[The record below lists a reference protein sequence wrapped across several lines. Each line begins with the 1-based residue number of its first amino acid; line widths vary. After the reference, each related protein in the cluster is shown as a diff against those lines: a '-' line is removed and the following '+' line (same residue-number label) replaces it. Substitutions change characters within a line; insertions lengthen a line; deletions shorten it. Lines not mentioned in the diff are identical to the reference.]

1 MSRAMILPRE
11 PAVTRPTSQ
20 PREDLGRGLSA
31 RARRALMVALG
42 LGLLAGCDE
51 PGAQKPGG
59 APQAAVTPP
68 TGATVTPPPPPASS
82 EPKIAAYDRCYRE
95 CYTAH
100 TNATNRETCKLECDS
115 LAEDDL
121 GARADP
127 KARALVQHLR
137 GCMMGCWED
146 SKLSDTNRATCLLTC
161 DDDAAIEGTPPP
173 KAELEVVPGTVLT
186 PPAGPR

>member
-1 MSRAMILPRE
+1 
-11 PAVTRPTSQ
+11 
-20 PREDLGRGLSA
+20 
-31 RARRALMVALG
+31 MVALG
-42 LGLLAGCDE
+42 LGLLASCDE
-51 PGAQKPGG
+51 PGEQKPGG

-68 TGATVTPPPPPASS
+68 PPVTVTPPPGAAVTPPPGAAVAPPPASS

-146 SKLSDTNRATCLLTC
+146 TKLSDTNRATCLLTC
-161 DDDAAIEGTPPP
+161 DDDAAVEGTPPP

-186 PPAGPR
+186 PPPAGPR

>member
-1 MSRAMILPRE
+1 MRLLHTLLVTTLGFASIGLGPGPLHAE
-11 PAVTRPTSQ
+11 PARPGVVAAHHDPAAQ
-20 PREDLGRGLSA
+20 PP
-31 RARRALMVALG
+31 
-42 LGLLAGCDE
+42 LAAST
-51 PGAQKPGG
+51 PA
-59 APQAAVTPP
+59 TPP
-68 TGATVTPPPPPASS
+68 AQVVPATQPSTPPSADELAEASAAHS
-82 EPKIAAYDRCYRE
+82 ECYRD
-95 CYTAH
+95 CYADDLTAS
-100 TNATNRETCKLECDS
+100 NRETCKLECDS